1 MKTRP
6 LFLLW
11 AEEQA
16 YLLWEFDRELGF
28 KDGRAQSDSC

>member
-1 MKTRP
+1 MKTQP

-16 YLLWEFDRELGF
+16 YLLWEFDEGTWF
-28 KDGRAQSDSC
+28 